1 MILRL
6 FNLYPFNILRGYHG
20 TTGTNDKG
28 LEEKNAE
35 DIQCRGYTMQR
46 IYNAEDIQCRGY
58 TMQIG
63 LRLF

>member
-46 IYNAEDIQCRGY
+46 IYNAEDIQCR
-58 TMQIG
+58 
-63 LRLF
+63 